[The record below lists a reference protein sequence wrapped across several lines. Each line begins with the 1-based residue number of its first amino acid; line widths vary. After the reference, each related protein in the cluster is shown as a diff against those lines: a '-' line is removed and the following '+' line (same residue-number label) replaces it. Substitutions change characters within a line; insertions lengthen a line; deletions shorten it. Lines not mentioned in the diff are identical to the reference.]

1 MRGLVPT
8 ISTLSRHH
16 SPEPSHQNRGRPVE
30 SDRNQTH
37 IKKWVLPWNTIS
49 KFVFSI
55 LFELKNPLNVL
66 VLGPH
71 DSGKTTVI
79 NSLLMAVR
87 KQWTDRA
94 RYGHGGRHQFAPVLL
109 YENPNHHRR
118 HNGQSYHNHEWV
130 FFRITYHRSSGYH
143 RHSDTMI
150 HGGNETRM
158 ITVVVW
164 LFGILEVSI
173 WFLTRI
179 RRLSCYDTFS
189 KAD

>member
-37 IKKWVLPWNTIS
+37 IKKWVSSWNTIS

-130 FFRITYHRSSGYH
+130 FFRITYRIIGQVVTTDIQTLWSTVETKPEWSLWSCDFLGYSRFRSDFWQG
-143 RHSDTMI
+143 
-150 HGGNETRM
+150 
-158 ITVVVW
+158 
-164 LFGILEVSI
+164 
-173 WFLTRI
+173 
-179 RRLSCYDTFS
+179 
-189 KAD
+189 